1 MKKYS
6 TTLINGF
13 ILGISTMLFIGAKS
27 QDKNLGDITVNS
39 IKVVDDNNEL
49 KALIGDDE
57 GGYTLLRNFL

>member
-1 MKKYS
+1 
-6 TTLINGF
+6 
-13 ILGISTMLFIGAKS
+13 MLFIGAKS

-39 IKVVDDNNEL
+39 IKAVDDNNEL

>member
-57 GGYTLLRNFL
+57 GG